1 MGHSVRFLGRIFL
14 CFFSEQNVSD
24 TLGSLGLDLLDDVGV
39 KAFCGVYVGVAQLLG
54 DRDNICAICQQDRG
68 YRVAES
74 VGVDMGQA
82 VAVREVIEPV
92 GDTVRVHVVAV
103 VLGKD
108 IAGMNPAVT
117 IGKLQPELF
126 PLVLPEQL
134 HGFAGSGSKRQS
146 PVLVL
151 PS

>member
-1 MGHSVRFLGRIFL
+1 MKKPESQAITVCLMVWDF
-14 CFFSEQNVSD
+14 CFCRKFFCRV
-24 TLGSLGLDLLDDVGV
+24 LD
-39 KAFCGVYVGVAQLLG
+39 
-54 DRDNICAICQQDRG
+54 I
-68 YRVAES
+68 RVAES